1 VIALGHSL
9 GVQVIAEGVEEEEQ
23 VAILQSYGCDQAQG
37 FLFFRPLP
45 QQDAEQLLAH
55 SAPLI

>member
-1 VIALGHSL
+1 
-9 GVQVIAEGVEEEEQ
+9 VQVIAEGVEEEDQ

-45 QQDAEQLLAH
+45 QQDAEQLLAS
-55 SAPLI
+55 SASLI